1 MTLTG
6 ALPGIQ
12 YLFKP
17 DINKIFT
24 KKCWQDAATQ
34 TFFNLGLGI
43 FQFYDS
49 YIMMKKFLLKIIFYH
64 IRKLILKS
72 LWHGHILFF
81 IQSSKK

>member
-34 TFFNLGLGI
+34 TFFNLGLGT
-43 FQFYDS
+43 FQFYTH
-49 YIMMKKFLLKIIFYH
+49 KITSKMFY
-64 IRKLILKS
+64 
-72 LWHGHILFF
+72 
-81 IQSSKK
+81 

>member
-6 ALPGIQ
+6 ALPRIQ

-34 TFFNLGLGI
+34 TFFNLGLG
-43 FQFYDS
+43 
-49 YIMMKKFLLKIIFYH
+49 KFPL
-64 IRKLILKS
+64 RKTVS
-72 LWHGHILFF
+72 C
-81 IQSSKK
+81 SKERKYES